1 MRETLRETVK
11 GDGLMYKDVWKRAW
25 AFMMMVCLIVTMVEW
40 PTTVSAAQGM
50 VNIYQSGSGTMDT
63 EPYAAT
69 TVAAVFTADQNADGA
84 EVLDSIEFYAH
95 VDGGASATATV
106 AYSMDLTSAAPDSG
120 TLVFQEEMSVTEGK
134 NTYSAGL
141 ANQVMANG
149 SAFSVMITLQGASF
163 YTYGQAGVGQ
173 SYVLNGGWQDMSSVG
188 KNAAITA
195 YTYDVTETAPR
206 RSASARTSA
215 QSADA
220 SQSTS
225 NSGTAM
231 YLNKSN
237 LMMAVEWV
245 DTDLT
250 LLNASGNVKWTSQ
263 DANVAE
269 VSGSGTSVT
278 IRGVGLGST
287 TITAEC
293 DGQTFPCNITV
304 TPKLEEDSI
313 ALSPESAVYNGGQ
326 QVPGVTVQVG
336 ENTLTDTEH
345 YQIFYR
351 QNTDAGI
358 VERFPST
365 APDAFVEAGTY
376 YVQVVGQKGYSGTY
390 QKTYTIAAKEVSD
403 ASIEVKL
410 KDGID
415 WDAKLL
421 EGATDPSKLQK
432 CIEYVRDNGR
442 VEGTVDLVY
451 GTDYELAVGE
461 DGKSITLTGKG
472 NYSGNR
478 YCGAP
483 RSMTEAV
490 ITFDKN
496 EYIYTGKE
504 WTPAIQVTVDGVT
517 LSQSDYDVVY
527 ENNIAANDT
536 LDETARAKVTVTGK
550 GGSFYGTKEAYFT
563 IIPKDIGN
571 ADKQQIGMEVAVE
584 TAAAGGDDPALADP
598 VVTITYNGMTLVKD
612 TDYTVDTA
620 VTPGADGTY
629 RRILHGKRNYTG
641 TYTIEYSVGKALSNF
656 IKGVTVNDVTYD
668 GTAKTPA
675 YTIDWVGGSNTA
687 GLAEGVDYTVTYTNN
702 INAGTGTV
710 TLQGIGDYG
719 GTIPGTFNIEKA
731 DINDA
736 VCSFLDEN
744 GNEVKTASYQIEF
757 SEDVADLKPGVV
769 VKFPSGG
776 DYVTLPEADYS
787 LTYSVDTNL
796 AVGPQTVTITP
807 KNNNNFTTASKEL
820 TYNIKK
826 CTLDSSRITATL
838 NKEVFDYTGA
848 DITPPQASLVYRSK
862 SGVTYPLEEGTDYT
876 VTYSPSAIKEIG
888 TYQVLITAKTDGNYE
903 GILTMNFEVAS
914 VDIQTLVNGN
924 LTVTNS
930 KDRMV
935 AGYAGPYWAMLWY
948 DDTKSNNM
956 LEVEIKDKEGN
967 TLTQGTDYE
976 LTDWKNLNA
985 VSKTGA
991 TAAVT
996 IKGKGKYYGSVEI
1009 KYLLAAPLNGEYTA
1023 SIDNSAKM
1031 VYTGEPIELGA
1042 DAVTVTNN
1050 GIGPWKDVLERDVDY
1065 TLSYKDPTDSTL
1077 TDAVN
1082 AGEATAIIEQI
1093 PLEKQPTANGCYVY
1107 EKDAAPLSGTF
1118 TISRKDIA
1126 TEVSYEPLKFEYDG
1140 NPVTFNEDVIKMTY
1154 RNQSLMSPGDFEIVQ
1169 GSFTNNDK
1177 PTSLAYVVVQGNG
1190 NYTGTKPIVFT
1201 IMGKSLDDIA
1211 SWKVDENQIT
1221 YTGERLYPE
1230 ITELTMVDGSVLTE
1244 TTSPKISDIIDY
1256 DRSSYENNLDAGTA
1270 SITISGRGEYAETA
1284 DRVLEFA
1291 ILPRD
1296 LTANCTVNG
1305 VKSTGYIYTSQEIAP
1320 TVTVQ
1325 CTDLKKTL
1333 QTADYD
1339 ISYEDNINVGT
1350 ASIIIDGKGNYKGTY
1365 TETFS
1370 ILAKDLGEDEVV
1382 IAPIEDQ
1389 SYEGL
1394 AVTPAPVVSY
1404 DFGDGTYMLSPERD
1418 YTIAYQNNQGPG
1430 TATVTIEARPGS
1442 NFTGSKSADFNIG
1455 QSITEAGEFEI
1466 SCPALENG
1474 TVFTYTGKAFEPE
1487 VTVTR
1492 IQGNTTRPMEE
1503 GKDYEVIYG
1512 ENIHAGTGTITVK
1525 GKGIYTGTWE
1535 RSFTIAPRDLSD
1547 SAIVLAVE
1555 GVTDGSYVAPYTGKP
1570 VEPGVTLTYN
1580 GTEIKAADYTISYGT
1595 NNTNRGIVTLRATAN
1610 AGADFTGTRSTTF
1623 EIGLASIGDGG
1634 YVPNAGFR
1642 IGAIEAQPLVDG
1654 AATPQ
1659 PKLYYNGAALVY
1671 GRDYVCTYENN
1682 DRTGTNAVV
1691 ILTGIGNYTGSVKK
1705 TFEIRGNIA
1714 DADITV
1720 PDELWFKEHVPADKT
1735 SVAFDEIE
1743 ITFDDQVKVTMN
1755 GTDLEQNKDYTLTY
1769 ANNTWVGNASVII
1782 KGMGSWAGSVE
1793 KIVPIKADF
1802 SEPGIEV
1809 TIGNQKY
1816 TGNPVEA
1823 VPSITYYGTELTAG
1837 KHFIIG
1843 AYENNINIGTNTAS
1857 VELIGNEKNGFSGVL
1872 TENFSIV
1879 STPGTLTVS
1888 GVEASYKYRGTQI
1901 RPQITVKA
1909 GSKTLTTA
1917 DYDVTY
1923 GPNTDAGTDGGSI
1936 VVKGKN
1942 SYAGIVEAVLFDIES
1957 QNIRDLKIMDGDQ
1970 TTMKSR
1976 EYTGKEIVPEISVK
1990 ATVGTT
1996 DFTLPESSYTVA
2008 KKDGADNKN
2017 VGTGT
2022 IVVTGDGKNVIG
2034 SREVTFRITP
2044 KSLAKPTG
2052 SAADKISVEVVPD
2065 SVAYDGTEKKPT
2077 VIVTYQYG
2085 TETELRQLT
2094 EGVDFTVGYSNN
2106 INAGTATVTVTGLG
2120 NYTNS
2125 RTAEFT
2131 IIEKDFSGAI
2141 VSLPNGTAYPYMG
2154 SNAAIEPAV
2163 AVTLDGMT
2171 LTEGTDYE
2179 VTYQNNKTVGEASVV
2194 VTGMGSYAGSVTKTF
2209 TIESHDIAAA
2219 DVSVAPIP
2227 NQAYTGS
2234 PVIPEVTVTCGDYKL
2249 QQGVDYTLTF
2259 DSEHTE
2265 IGGVLMRINGI
2276 GGFTNYRQASFTIA
2290 SDIAQAQVG
2299 GIKDSYP
2306 YTGAI
2311 YTETELGITE
2321 VRIGSTVLTPESY
2334 SFAFA
2339 EGSDGKSAGTQTLLL
2354 IGQGNYG
2361 GRKEIPIT
2369 IAPKDI
2375 SEADVV
2381 MAGFEDSVPY
2391 SDNITQNVTFTWGDI
2406 ALVKNNDYTVTCRPS
2421 GTAGAYEME
2430 VKGIG
2435 NYTGTITRPFTVE
2448 QSPLDGVEVKGIS
2461 STYTYTGEAIEPEFT
2476 VWADGRQL
2484 EEADYTVSFENNVNA
2499 GVAKVTITGTG
2510 LHYYGTKEVTFN
2522 ILRKSVHLCDIGAI
2536 PTQTY
2541 TGADIKPEVTVE
2553 DAGETLAVQ
2562 TDYTL
2567 MYSNNRKAGTGTAAV
2582 AGKGNY
2588 TATKNLTFDIRPCDV
2603 SAAAVTGSSASTISL
2618 SWKNEGVVTGYEVYR
2633 AGADGRWQQVTRTR
2647 DTVYTDKKL
2656 NAGTS
2661 YSYKVR
2667 SYLVADGET
2676 YYGAFTEA
2684 VTGTT
2689 SR

>member
-1 MRETLRETVK
+1 
-11 GDGLMYKDVWKRAW
+11 MYKDVWKRIW

-40 PTTVSAAQGM
+40 PTTVSAAQGT
-50 VNIYQSGSGTMDT
+50 VNIYQSGSGAMDT
-63 EPYAAT
+63 DPYAAT
-69 TVAAVFTADQNADGA
+69 TVAAVFTANQNADGA
-84 EVLDSIEFYAH
+84 ELLDSIEFYAH

-106 AYSMDLTSAAPDSG
+106 AYCMNLTSAAPDSG
-120 TLVFQEEMSVTEGK
+120 TLVFQKEISVTEGK
-134 NTYSAGL
+134 NTYSAGM
-141 ANQVMANG
+141 ANQVMQNG
-149 SAFSVMITLQGASF
+149 SAFSVMITLSGASF

-195 YTYDVTETAPR
+195 YTYDVTETASR
-206 RSASARTSA
+206 RSASASTSA
-215 QSADA
+215 QSAA
-220 SQSTS
+220 ATPSVQSS
-225 NSGTAM
+225 DPM

-269 VSGSGTSVT
+269 VSGSGSSATV
-278 IRGVGLGST
+278 RGVGLGST

-336 ENTLTDTEH
+336 ENTLTYTEH

-351 QNTDAGI
+351 QNTDAGMA
-358 VERFPST
+358 ELFPST
-365 APDAFVEAGTY
+365 DPSVFVNAGTY
-376 YVQVVGQKGYSGTY
+376 YVQVVGQNGYSGTY
-390 QKTYTIAAKEVSD
+390 QKTYAIATKEVSD

-421 EGATDPSKLQK
+421 EGGTDPSKLQE
-432 CIEYVRDNGR
+432 CFEYVRDNGR

-451 GTDYELAVGE
+451 GTDYELAVGA
-461 DGKSITLTGKG
+461 DQMSISLNGIG
-472 NYSGNR
+472 NYSGSR

-483 RSMTEAV
+483 RSLTDAEIV
-490 ITFDKN
+490 FDKN

-527 ENNIAANDT
+527 ENNILANDT
-536 LDETARAKVTVTGK
+536 LAETARAKVTVTGK

-571 ADKQQIGMEVAVE
+571 ADKQQIGMEVSVE

-598 VVTITYNGMTLVKD
+598 VITLTYNGMTLVKD
-612 TDYTVDTA
+612 ADYTVDAT

-629 RRILHGKRNYTG
+629 RRILHGIGNYKG
-641 TYTIEYSVGKALSNF
+641 TYTVEYSVGTALSNF
-656 IKGVTVNDVTYD
+656 IAGVAVDDVTYD

-675 YTIDWVGGSNTA
+675 YTINWVGGSNTA
-687 GLAEGVDYTVTYTNN
+687 GLAEGVDYTVTYANN
-702 INAGTGTV
+702 VNAGTATV
-710 TLQGIGDYG
+710 KIQGIGTYG
-719 GTIPGTFNIEKA
+719 GSISTTFTIRQA

-736 VCSFLDEN
+736 VCYFLDEN
-744 GNEVKTASYQIEF
+744 GSEVKTAGYQLEY
-757 SEDVADLKPGVV
+757 SPDVDDVKPGVV
-769 VKFPSGG
+769 VKFSRGA
-776 DYVTLPEADYS
+776 DWVTLPESDYS

-807 KNNNNFTTASKEL
+807 NNNNFTQTTKAL
-820 TYNIKK
+820 TYNVKK
-826 CTLDSSRITATL
+826 CGLNSGKITTTID
-838 NKEVFDYTGA
+838 KEIFDYTGA
-848 DITPPQASLVYRSK
+848 EITPPEESLVYRSK
-862 SGVTYPLEEGTDYT
+862 SGKTYTLAETTDYT
-876 VTYSPSAIKEIG
+876 VDYSPKPIQEIG
-888 TYQVLITAKTDGNYE
+888 EYQVMITANPNGNYE
-903 GILTMNFEVAS
+903 GVVTMNFEVTA

-924 LTVTNS
+924 NMEIVNPEAQ
-930 KDRMV
+930 RV
-935 AGYAGPYWAMLWY
+935 PGYTGPYWAMLWY
-948 DDTKSNNM
+948 DEADRSNNK
-956 LEVEIKDKEGN
+956 LQVKITDNEGN
-967 TLTQGTDYE
+967 ELVENTDYE
-976 LTDWKNLNA
+976 LTNWTNVKEI
-985 VSKTGA
+985 SKTGSVA
-991 TAAVT
+991 SVRIT
-996 IKGKGKYYGSVEI
+996 GKGKYYGSVDV
-1009 KYLLAAPLNGEYTA
+1009 KYLLAAKLNEEYYV
-1023 SIDNSAKM
+1023 SIDNSEKL
-1031 VYTGEPIELGA
+1031 VYTGEPVELGA
-1042 DAVTVTNN
+1042 DAVTVTNG
-1050 GIGPWKDVLERDVDY
+1050 GIFLWKEVLERDVDY
-1065 TLSYKDPTDSTL
+1065 TISYTDGVNA
-1077 TDAVN
+1077 DAAIK
-1082 AGEATAIIEQI
+1082 AGEATATIEAI

-1107 EKDAAPLSGTF
+1107 EENATKLSGTF
-1118 TISRKDIA
+1118 TISPKDIA
-1126 TEVSYEPLKFEYDG
+1126 MGVAYEPIKFPYEG
-1140 NPVTFNEDVIKMTY
+1140 SPVTFGQDEIKMTY
-1154 RNQSLMSPGDFEIVQ
+1154 LNQSLVPGTDFEMIPDSFENNDRPTSMAMVKVQ
-1169 GSFTNNDK
+1169 GK
-1177 PTSLAYVVVQGNG
+1177 G
-1190 NYTGTKPIVFT
+1190 NYTGTKVIIFT
-1201 IMGKSLDDIA
+1201 ISGKSLDDIA
-1211 SWKVDENQIT
+1211 SWEVDDSQIT

-1230 ITELTMVDGSVLTE
+1230 ITKLTMVDGTE
-1244 TTSPKISDIIDY
+1244 YTKTSTPAISDIIAY
-1256 DRSSYENNLDAGTA
+1256 DRSSYENNLNAGMA
-1270 SITISGRGEYAETA
+1270 SITISGKGEYAETA

-1291 ILPRD
+1291 ILPRN

-1305 VKSTGYIYTSQEIAP
+1305 VKSTGYTYTSQEITP

-1350 ASIIIDGKGNYKGTY
+1350 ASIIIDGKGNYTGTY
-1365 TETFS
+1365 TEAFS

-1404 DFGDGTYMLSPERD
+1404 DFGDGIYMLSPERD

-1455 QSITEAGEFEI
+1455 QSIAEPSQFEI
-1466 SCPALENG
+1466 SCPALTDGTAFIYNG
-1474 TVFTYTGKAFEPE
+1474 SAYQPK
-1487 VTVTR
+1487 VTVSR

-1512 ENIHAGTGTITVK
+1512 ENLHAGTGTITVK

-1535 RSFTIAPRDLSD
+1535 RSFTIAPRELSD

-1580 GTEIKAADYTISYGT
+1580 GLLIDAADYTISYGT
-1595 NNTNRGIVTLRATAN
+1595 NNTNRGIVTLRVTAN
-1610 AGADFTGTRSTTF
+1610 SGTDFTGTRSTTF
-1623 EIGLASIGDGG
+1623 EIGLASIGNGG
-1634 YVPNAGFR
+1634 YVPNSGFR

-1671 GRDYVCTYENN
+1671 GKDYVCTYENN

-1720 PDELWFKEHVPADKT
+1720 PDELWFKDYVPADKT

-1743 ITFDDQVKVTMN
+1743 IVFDDQVKVTMN
-1755 GTDLEQNKDYTLTY
+1755 GTELVKDMDYTLTY
-1769 ANNTWVGNASVII
+1769 ANNTWVGNASVIV

-1809 TIGNQKY
+1809 TIGDQKY

-1837 KHFIIG
+1837 KHFIVG
-1843 AYENNINIGTNTAS
+1843 SYQNNVNIGKNTAS
-1857 VELIGNEKNGFSGVL
+1857 VEVIGNERNGFSGVL

-1888 GVEASYKYRGTQI
+1888 GVEASYKYRGAQI

-1923 GPNTDAGTDGGSI
+1923 GPNTNAGTDAGSI

-1942 SYAGIVEAVLFDIES
+1942 SYAGIVEAVLFDIEP
-1957 QNIRDLKIMDGDQ
+1957 QNIRDLKIMDGNQ

-1990 ATVGTT
+1990 ATVGTS
-1996 DFTLPESSYTVA
+1996 DFTLPESSYTIA
-2008 KKDGADNKN
+2008 KKDGADNVN

-2022 IVVTGDGKNVIG
+2022 IVVTGDGVNVIG
-2034 SREVTFRITP
+2034 SRDVTFRITP
-2044 KSLAKPTG
+2044 KSLAKPQGT
-2052 SAADKISVEVVPD
+2052 AADTISVEVVPD
-2065 SVAYDGTEKKPT
+2065 SFAYDGTEKKPT

-2085 TETELRQLT
+2085 TENELRQLT

-2106 INAGTATVTVTGLG
+2106 INAGTATVTVTGQG

-2125 RTAEFT
+2125 RKAEFT
-2131 IIEKDFSGAI
+2131 ITEKDFSGAI
-2141 VSLPNGTAYPYMG
+2141 VSFPNGVSYPYMG

-2163 AVTLDGMT
+2163 VVTLDGKA
-2171 LTEGTDYE
+2171 LTAGVDYKVE
-2179 VTYQNNKTVGEASVV
+2179 YQNNKTVGEASVV

-2227 NQAYTGS
+2227 NQAYTGQ
-2234 PVIPEVTVTCGDYKL
+2234 PVVPEVTVTCGNYKL

-2259 DSEHTE
+2259 DTDNTE
-2265 IGGVLMRINGI
+2265 IGSVLMRINGA
-2276 GGFTNYRQASFTIA
+2276 GGFTNYRQVTFAIA
-2290 SDIAQAQVG
+2290 SDIGQAEVSG
-2299 GIKDSYP
+2299 VKDSYP
-2306 YTGAI
+2306 YTGAV
-2311 YTETELGITE
+2311 YTEKELGITE
-2321 VRIGSTVLTPESY
+2321 VRIGKTVLTAESY

-2339 EGSDGKSAGTQTLLL
+2339 EGSDGKSAGKQTLLL
-2354 IGQGNYG
+2354 IGEGSYG
-2361 GRKEIPIT
+2361 GKKEIPIT
-2369 IAPKDI
+2369 ITPKDI

-2406 ALVKNNDYTVTCRPS
+2406 TLVKNNDYTVTCRPS

-2448 QSPLDGVEVKGIS
+2448 QTPLDGIEVKGIS
-2461 STYTYTGEAIEPEFT
+2461 STYTYTGEAIEPDFT
-2476 VWADGRQL
+2476 VWMDGKQL
-2484 EEADYTVSFENNVNA
+2484 EEADYTVSYENNVNA

-2510 LHYYGTKEVTFN
+2510 LHYYGTKEVSFN
-2522 ILRKSVHLCDIGAI
+2522 ILRKSIHLCDIGAI
-2536 PTQTY
+2536 PTQVY

-2567 MYSNNRKAGTGTAAV
+2567 MYSNNRRAGTGVAAV

-2588 TATKNLTFDIRPCDV
+2588 TATKNLTFDIRPCNV
-2603 SAAAVTGSSASTISL
+2603 SAAAVTGSSANTVSL

-2676 YYGAFTEA
+2676 YYGAFTEV